1 MRRICIL
8 KQPYRVVRTSR
19 GLKQGTKKA
28 YELLNSLF
36 TKITEACW
44 KRTFLKRFS
53 ISKIRRKKIVKLKK
67 MRFKKFQLRKKNQ
80 KRSKGEHPG
89 WIIQHQITSI
99 FFKKN
104 KIISEIVSNTYRFLK
119 NIFEYRQKSHNYGW
133 HNYGGYLYFQKTF
146 KIIPL

>member
-1 MRRICIL
+1 MDVVVIDVSQTLPHQLKSISEPESENKVNIAEEYMRRICTL

-19 GLKQGTKKA
+19 GLKQGKKKA

-67 MRFKKFQLRKKNQ
+67 MRFKKFQLRKKSPKKK
-80 KRSKGEHPG
+80 KRRTSRLDYPAPNHVILLSKKE
-89 WIIQHQITSI
+89 
-99 FFKKN
+99 
-104 KIISEIVSNTYRFLK
+104 
-119 NIFEYRQKSHNYGW
+119 
-133 HNYGGYLYFQKTF
+133 
-146 KIIPL
+146 